1 MLTSLA
7 SLQRG
12 NVKKSQKSI
21 KIVNIDGENLSLE
34 NTFLEK
40 LQGGSNWPSPAFLG
54 SNFNAYLMHSRM
66 EDRIISLNYLRT
78 ASTKILLEQMC
89 MNKIWIRSLINP
101 HLIWR
106 SSFQN
111 MFVSRCYVTFLVAN
125 NITLSTLMAQNLRI
139 AFEAWT

>member
-7 SLQRG
+7 SLQWG

-40 LQGGSNWPSPAFLG
+40 LQGSPAFLG

-89 MNKIWIRSLINP
+89 INK
-101 HLIWR
+101 
-106 SSFQN
+106 
-111 MFVSRCYVTFLVAN
+111 T
-125 NITLSTLMAQNLRI
+125 
-139 AFEAWT
+139 

>member
-40 LQGGSNWPSPAFLG
+40 LQGGSN
-54 SNFNAYLMHSRM
+54 
-66 EDRIISLNYLRT
+66 
-78 ASTKILLEQMC
+78 
-89 MNKIWIRSLINP
+89 
-101 HLIWR
+101 
-106 SSFQN
+106 
-111 MFVSRCYVTFLVAN
+111 
-125 NITLSTLMAQNLRI
+125 
-139 AFEAWT
+139 